1 MVTRKAILEEIVGKL
16 TSDPKENINIMP
28 QSDGGFLMHGN
39 TNIREINKRLEWSLP
54 TDGPKTISGLIL
66 ETAQS
71 IPESNVGIRVNGYL
85 FETVLIKDNV
95 VKMAKGRR
103 IKLTDSNMEENDE

>member
-1 MVTRKAILEEIVGKL
+1 
-16 TSDPKENINIMP
+16 MP
-28 QSDGGFLMHGN
+28 QSDGGFLIHGN
-39 TNIREINKRLEWSLP
+39 TNIREINKRLGWSLP

-95 VKMAKGRR
+95 VKMAKAKK
-103 IKLTDSNMEENDE
+103 IPLTEKLREEDE